1 MSKGKCLMKS
11 KEYQSP
17 MEAWPDIKT
26 LGKRIFLEKNQLN
39 LFYFES
45 GIGKPNHILMIH
57 GLGDEADTWRH
68 VINPLGRENHVLA
81 LDLPGFGRSDKP
93 ERDYSPQYYINT
105 LHEFLTILDIKKAFL
120 MGSSLGGMLAQGY
133 ALEHPDKIAGLILVG
148 GSLFQEE
155 PGVDLSLRLMQIP
168 LLGEWLYTR
177 LRKNPDGAFDSMRNV
192 YHDLDAMPQK
202 DKDFLY
208 KRVNQRV
215 WSNGQRHAYFSTL
228 RAMTKWVKKSQEGLT
243 QKLNTH
249 NFPTLVIRGE
259 FDPLF
264 SENNADA
271 LIHAQ
276 ANAAKVMLHGSG
288 HLPHQETPTV
298 FLDAVSVWLRD
309 QI

>member
-1 MSKGKCLMKS
+1 MKS
-11 KEYQSP
+11 KKYQSP
-17 MEAWPDIKT
+17 MEAWPAIKM
-26 LGKRIFLEKNQLN
+26 LGNKVFLEKNQLS
-39 LFYFES
+39 LFYFEA
-45 GIGKPNHILMIH
+45 GKDKPAHILMIH

-68 VINPLGRENHVLA
+68 VIKPLSRDYHVLA

-93 ERDYSPQYYINT
+93 DRDYSPQFLIET
-105 LHEFLTILDIKKAFL
+105 LNEFLTILEIKKAFL
-120 MGSSLGGMLAQGY
+120 MGSSLGGMLSQGY

-148 GSLFQEE
+148 GALFQEE
-155 PGVDLSLRLMQIP
+155 SGVDLSLRLMQIP

-215 WSNGQRHAYFSTL
+215 WSDGQRHAYFSTL
-228 RAMTKWVKKSQEGLT
+228 RKMSKWVKKSQKGLAA
-243 QKLNTH
+243 KLSLH
-249 NFPTLVIRGE
+249 NFPTLIIRGE

-276 ANAAKVMLHGSG
+276 TNVGKVMVHESG
-288 HLPHQETPTV
+288 HLPHQETPTA
-298 FLDAVSVWLRD
+298 FLDAVSVWLKD